1 MARICSP
8 EKGNKMDE
16 KSASHLHDAYAAD
29 YDYQVISYGCHLA
42 EVLFGLCYE
51 YTQPDQR
58 LLDAGIGS
66 GLSAILFAK
75 AGLIVDGF
83 DFSPA
88 MLEVCRRKNIA
99 RELKQHDLQQ
109 IPWPYPEMHYDI
121 LVCCGVMHF
130 ISDLEGIF
138 GEARRALRPGG
149 WFAFTTKNPPSG
161 QDPGE
166 PFEKQVIE
174 GFDIFSHP
182 SKTLQSLLELN
193 SFKQQKIQQ
202 CIGGGEIFNLWIVKK
217 E

>member
-1 MARICSP
+1 
-8 EKGNKMDE
+8 MDD

-29 YDYQVISYGCHLA
+29 YDNQVVSYGCHLA

-88 MLEVCRRKNIA
+88 MLEVCRSKNIA

-130 ISDLEGIF
+130 IPELEGSF
-138 GEARRALRPGG
+138 GEARRVLRDRGL
-149 WFAFTTKNPPSG
+149 FAFTTKSSDPG
-161 QDPGE
+161 QDPEQRYG
-166 PFEKQVIE
+166 KRVIE
-174 GFDIFSHP
+174 GFDIYCHNDNY
-182 SKTLQSLLELN
+182 LQSLLEQH
-193 SFKQQKIQQ
+193 SFKQLKVQK
-202 CIGGGEIFNLWIVKK
+202 CIGGDEIFNLWIVKK